1 MSVLSDILR
10 DIHTKA
16 SVYFCD
22 QQIPPWRLEMRDLE
36 YSSFHQV
43 RRGQCVVECA
53 GESELAGPGDIIFI
67 PNGTDHTLKS
77 ADGYTPGKEKEFK
90 TMLLCG
96 YFQFDQAI
104 DHPLMASLPKLVIIR
119 SETLENNS
127 GLKNTLD
134 FLTEEFTNNQP
145 GSRLLMDRLTEIM
158 LIQLIR
164 TEFSYASESNFSR
177 ALFDNQISKALKL
190 IHSDVAQNWTLE
202 TLSAQVGMSRTSL
215 ANRFKELVG
224 TTMFDY
230 LTKVRLQKA
239 CNLLK
244 TTVQPVYSIAEKS
257 GYRSEI
263 SFNKAFKQ
271 HLGITPGRYRK
282 QSRRKQDD

>member
-10 DIHTKA
+10 DIHAKA

-22 QQIPPWRLEMRDLE
+22 QLVPPWNLEMRDLE

-53 GESELAGPGDIIFI
+53 GEKELAGPGDIIFI
-67 PNGTDHTLKS
+67 PKGSNHNLKS
-77 ADGYTPGKEKEFK
+77 VGSHTPGREKEFK

-96 YFQFDQAI
+96 YFQFDQSI
-104 DHPLMASLPKLVIIR
+104 DHPLMASLPPLVIIR
-119 SETLENNS
+119 SETLEKNS
-127 GLKNTLD
+127 GLKYTLD
-134 FLTEEFTNNQP
+134 FLSEEFTNEQP
-145 GSRLLMDRLTEIM
+145 GSKLLMDKLTEIM

-164 TEFSYASESNFSR
+164 TEFTHESESNFSR

-190 IHSDVAQNWTLE
+190 IHGDPARSWTLE
-202 TLSAQVGMSRTSL
+202 NLSAEIGMSRTSL
-215 ANRFKELVG
+215 ANRFKALVG

-230 LTKVRLQKA
+230 LTKIRLQKA

-244 TTVQPVYSIAEKS
+244 TTSIPVYSIAEKS
-257 GYRSEI
+257 GYQSEI
-263 SFNKAFKQ
+263 SFNKVFK
-271 HLGITPGRYRK
+271 HHFTLTPGKYRK
-282 QSRRKQDD
+282 QSRLSQDS